1 MLDVGEHLHDLGLFL
16 FQTSDIQHKY
26 SKFRDFQVICTY
38 RDIEYI
44 LKIFWTS
51 FNISTSIKQSY
62 LEFLISKRGVLY
74 MVGKL
79 KKLSTTFIQTT
90 CPDSIVNL
98 LKNRIQPKLFRFQIA
113 QKLQLKIAISLK
125 PYQI

>member
-1 MLDVGEHLHDLGLFL
+1 MDAEEYLHDLGLFL

-26 SKFRDFQVICTY
+26 SKFRDFHVIDTY

-51 FNISTSIKQSY
+51 FNISSSVKQSY
-62 LEFLISKRGVLY
+62 LEFQISKREGLY

-79 KKLSTTFIQTT
+79 KKLSTTFIQNT
-90 CPDSIVNL
+90 CPYSVVSL
-98 LKNRIQPKLFRFQIA
+98 LKNRI
-113 QKLQLKIAISLK
+113 
-125 PYQI
+125 

>member
-1 MLDVGEHLHDLGLFL
+1 MDVGEHLHDLGLFL

-26 SKFRDFQVICTY
+26 SKFRDFQVIYTY

-51 FNISTSIKQSY
+51 FNISSSVKQSY
-62 LEFLISKRGVLY
+62 LEFDISKRDILY
-74 MVGKL
+74 MVGNL

-90 CPDSIVNL
+90 IPDSIDRL
-98 LKNRIQPKLFRFQIA
+98 LKNRTQPKLF
-113 QKLQLKIAISLK
+113 
-125 PYQI
+125 